1 MTTSHSG
8 SSTDSGAATDASLGD
23 RLFTLLQLCLPTR
36 FLSWIIYKLTRIEHA
51 GFKNGFIRIF
61 MNRFRI
67 SLAEAELESP
77 ESYRSFNDFF
87 TRALKPDARPLAS
100 GAEVLLS
107 PVDGAVSQLGRIDG
121 ERIFQAKGHHYTAAE
136 LLGGEDLARPFIGGE
151 FATIYLA
158 PNNYHRI
165 HMPLTGTLREWVY
178 VPGRLFSVNPATAR
192 AMPKVFARN
201 ERVAAIFDTEIGP
214 FAMVLVG
221 AFFVGSIETV
231 WAGMISPPH
240 RRSPLARYQ
249 PVYPPTL
256 ERGAEMGRFNMGS
269 TVILL
274 APPGSLQWNPAL
286 GPALPLRMGQ
296 AIGIKNIAAQT
307 AAGGAAA

>member
-1 MTTSHSG
+1 MN
-8 SSTDSGAATDASLGD
+8 DSPTAASDASTGD
-23 RLFTLLQLCLPTR
+23 RLFSLLQLCLPTR
-36 FLSWIIYKLTRIEHA
+36 LLSWCIFKLTRIESP
-51 GFKNGFIRIF
+51 GFKNAFIRVF
-61 MNRFRI
+61 MSRFNI
-67 SLAEAELESP
+67 SLAEAEFEKP
-77 ESYRSFNDFF
+77 ASYKSFNEFF
-87 TRALKPDARPLAS
+87 TRALKPDARPQAS
-100 GAEVLLS
+100 GAGVLIS
-107 PVDGAVSQLGRIDG
+107 PVDGAVSQLGQVDG
-121 ERIFQAKGHHYTAAE
+121 DRIFQAKGHHYTAAE
-136 LLGGEDLARPFIGGE
+136 LLGGEDLAQPFIGGE
-151 FATIYLA
+151 FCTIYLA
-158 PNNYHRI
+158 PNNYHRL

-249 PVYPPTL
+249 PVHPPTL

-274 APPGSLQWNPAL
+274 APPGALQWNPAL
-286 GPALPLRMGQ
+286 GAATPLRMGQ
-296 AIGIKNIAAQT
+296 AIGIKQRAAI
-307 AAGGAAA
+307 GAVA

>member
-1 MTTSHSG
+1 MNPSNHHQ
-8 SSTDSGAATDASLGD
+8 AATDASLGD
-23 RLFTLLQLCLPTR
+23 RLFSLLQLILPTR
-36 FLSWIIYKLTRIEHA
+36 FLSWCIYKLTRIESQ
-51 GFKNGFIRIF
+51 GFKNAFIRVF
-61 MNRFRI
+61 MSRFNI
-67 SLAEAELESP
+67 SLAEAEFELP
-77 ESYRSFNDFF
+77 ESYRSFNEFF
-87 TRALKPDARPLAS
+87 TRALKPGARPLS
-100 GAEVLLS
+100 DGAEVLLS
-107 PVDGAVSQLGRIDG
+107 PVDGAVSQLGQIDG
-121 ERIFQAKGHHYTAAE
+121 DRIFQAKGHHYTAAE

-165 HMPLTGTLREWVY
+165 HMPLAGTLREWVY

-201 ERVAAIFDTEIGP
+201 ERVTAIFDTELGP

-240 RRSPLARYQ
+240 RRSPLARYK
-249 PVYPPTL
+249 PVHPPSL
-256 ERGAEMGRFNMGS
+256 ERGMEMGRFNMGS

-274 APPGSLQWNPAL
+274 APPGALSWNPAL
-286 GPALPLRMGQ
+286 GPATPLRMGQ
-296 AIGIKNIAAQT
+296 VLGTKLIDV
-307 AAGGAAA
+307 GGARA

>member
-1 MTTSHSG
+1 MTTPA
-8 SSTDSGAATDASLGD
+8 TATDASTGD
-23 RLFTLLQLCLPTR
+23 RLFSLLQLILPTR
-36 FLSWIIYKLTRIEHA
+36 FLSWCIYKLTRIEHA
-51 GFKNGFIRIF
+51 GFKNAFIRVF

-67 SLAEAELESP
+67 SLAEAEFEAP
-77 ESYRSFNDFF
+77 ASYRSFNEFF
-87 TRALKPDARPLAS
+87 TRALKPGARPLVEDAS
-100 GAEVLLS
+100 VLLS
-107 PVDGAVSQLGRIDG
+107 PVDGAVSQLGPIDG
-121 ERIFQAKGHHYTAAE
+121 DRIFQAKGHHYTAAE
-136 LLGGEDLARPFIGGE
+136 LLGGDDLAKPFIGGE
-151 FATIYLA
+151 FCTIYLA

-201 ERVAAIFDTEIGP
+201 ERVAAIFDTELGP

-249 PVYPPTL
+249 PVHPPRL

-274 APPGSLQWNPAL
+274 APAGTLQWNPAL
-286 GPALPLRMGQ
+286 GPARPLRMGQ
-296 AIGIKNIAAQT
+296 ALGIKTPPA
-307 AAGGAAA
+307 GAAA